1 MYLRG
6 TSSEVVYLLI
16 SRGERCGEAVASVG
30 TEPRA
35 LGGFAGIAPFLLLS
49 PSQPA
54 ASGAPCSSVAQA
66 SARPRSGSIGSVGPG
81 CMRI

>member
-1 MYLRG
+1 MVVLLFWCAVLHYARRFG
-6 TSSEVVYLLI
+6 VSQGASSEVVYLLI

-35 LGGFAGIAPFLLLS
+35 LGGSAGIAPFPLLS

-54 ASGAPCSSVAQA
+54 ASGAPCSSVA
-66 SARPRSGSIGSVGPG
+66 
-81 CMRI
+81 